1 MADPIC
7 RWRNSSIKQLIEF
20 NSIFPLLPI
29 EKSQGREYVE
39 KNWKLFGGNNFFTAP
54 YQLAAQMGMYYE
66 NESFMYPRF
75 HKLITIEE
83 AYLYLQYWGKNYY
96 APNPYTKS
104 ILQEKAVVINN
115 FLVNWVKDKGSTASF
130 SEALREMF
138 SSEIGNADILINM
151 LNNFSEVQIEGDIVS
166 LKETSTARYSDSDVW
181 LEIDQNDKEA
191 FFRFVCKDKYHGRLP
206 YNASDEPLQLIYYGA
221 PGTGKSHSIDGVVSE
236 DNSVRTTFHP
246 DSDYASF
253 VGAYKP
259 TMASVAMS
267 AFVGKEVHKAQP
279 QGGHPGTEQ
288 KIVYKYVPQAF
299 LKAYVQAWAKYN
311 PENDEPYYLVI
322 EEINRGNCAQIFGD
336 LFQLLDRNNMGASS
350 YPISADD
357 DIEQF
362 LATDEKGF
370 AGFSEEQKDVIRN
383 FVLVKD
389 NGKTESI
396 GQSILNGS
404 KLLLPPNLRIWAT
417 MNTSDQ
423 SLFPIDSAFKRRWNW
438 KYMPIEYNPVDH
450 NGNIISWS
458 FKIGKSQYSWG
469 TFLEKINPEIYTL
482 TESSDKQ
489 MGYFFA
495 KADPQTGIISEDVFL
510 NKVLFYLWTDV
521 FKDYDV
527 SSVIFKNKKENR
539 SFRFT
544 DFFEDPEALGNFI
557 ENLGLK
563 PIGGHDDT
571 NEDASSEESKS
582 SLKFKVG
589 ESFPIPQRKLA
600 LTALEQYVNNNPDI
614 TAEELITEWEP
625 LSNVPHFIES
635 EEEHQKTIAT
645 ATSFEERTQKV
656 ELQNGDI
663 VYVSLH
669 GWIPK
674 TSQELMDAVNA
685 KDWGID
691 ISILSE

>member
-1 MADPIC
+1 MEAYKNLNIGTKSTNGQITILDEDRLC
-7 RWRNSSIKQLIEF
+7 YLVKSISNGATGNRTIAKTIL
-20 NSIFPLLPI
+20 
-29 EKSQGREYVE
+29 KEYVDYLTE
-39 KNWKLFGGNNFFTAP
+39 HPSTTTIDKSVLSGKTDVDK
-54 YQLAAQMGMYYE
+54 YE
-66 NESFMYPRF
+66 YGYNATLTLMAKMVLDASLCIQPANIPE
-75 HKLITIEE
+75 
-83 AYLYLQYWGKNYY
+83 
-96 APNPYTKS
+96 
-104 ILQEKAVVINN
+104 
-115 FLVNWVKDKGSTASF
+115 TAST
-130 SEALREMF
+130 
-138 SSEIGNADILINM
+138 SSF
-151 LNNFSEVQIEGDIVS
+151 NN
-166 LKETSTARYSDSDVW
+166 T
-181 LEIDQNDKEA
+181 
-191 FFRFVCKDKYHGRLP
+191 
-206 YNASDEPLQLIYYGA
+206 PLQLIYYGA
-221 PGTGKSHSIDGVVSE
+221 PGTGKSHSIDDVVTE
-236 DNSVRTTFHP
+236 VNSVRTTFHP

-259 TMASVAMS
+259 TMARVAMS

-299 LKAYVQAWAKYN
+299 LKAYVQAWAQYN
-311 PENDEPYYLVI
+311 PKQDEPFYLVI

-357 DIEQF
+357 DIEKF
-362 LATDEKGF
+362 LATDDKGF
-370 AGFSEEQKDVIRN
+370 AGLTEIQKEVIRN

-389 NGKTESI
+389 NETAEYIGK
-396 GQSILNGS
+396 SILNGS

-438 KYMPIEYNPVDH
+438 KYMPIEYKPIDH
-450 NGNIISWS
+450 KGNTISWS
-458 FKIGKSQYSWG
+458 FKIGESQYSWG
-469 TFLEKINPEIYTL
+469 DFLEKINPEIYTL

-495 KADPQTGIISEDVFL
+495 KADPQTDIISEDVFL

-527 SSVIFKNKKENR
+527 SSVVFKNKKKNR

-563 PIGGHDDT
+563 PIGGQDNTTEEDD
-571 NEDASSEESKS
+571 SEESKS

-674 TSQELMDAVNA
+674 TSQEFMDAVNA